1 MIGRLIFWNY
11 DNCGRENTSAQRID
25 VKWAATIGRAVLLF
39 VSLRL
44 LLPLLPLIV
53 TQLFPLAPPCTAAAP
68 TPVLHSSGIG
78 FPLLGVWQR
87 ADACSYEWIAT
98 IGYPSK
104 DERGGEVAA
113 FFPLYPALMHL
124 VGALFRLN
132 FTISGF
138 VVSGLAYIAAIIGL
152 YRLVCDEYDE
162 EIAQRTVLY
171 LSIFP
176 SAFFLF
182 APFTESLFLALV
194 VWTLAF
200 ARRGVWGWAALL
212 AFGCGLTRA
221 QGCLLVL
228 PLAWELL
235 QQWRSGHRKWRTL
248 AVPPL
253 PVLGLVAVTIYTWV
267 TTGWTAFEVQQRWSS
282 GLSLPWN
289 LIIASWRY
297 VLARGNVVEAINL
310 GLFVLFSGLVIVG
323 LRKIPFT
330 YALYVLP
337 QLLLIA
343 TRNPFH
349 TPLISTSRYVLVGRL
364 ACA

>member
-1 MIGRLIFWNY
+1 MALQPQSFHH
-11 DNCGRENTSAQRID
+11 TA
-25 VKWAATIGRAVLLF
+25 
-39 VSLRL
+39 SL
-44 LLPLLPLIV
+44 
-53 TQLFPLAPPCTAAAP
+53 
-68 TPVLHSSGIG
+68 
-78 FPLLGVWQR
+78 
-87 ADACSYEWIAT
+87 
-98 IGYPSK
+98 
-104 DERGGEVAA
+104 
-113 FFPLYPALMHL
+113 HL
-124 VGALFRLN
+124 DSV
-132 FTISGF
+132 
-138 VVSGLAYIAAIIGL
+138 
-152 YRLVCDEYDE
+152 
-162 EIAQRTVLY
+162 
-171 LSIFP
+171 
-176 SAFFLF
+176 
-182 APFTESLFLALV
+182 LV

-235 QQWRSGHRKWRTL
+235 QQWRSGHRQWRTL

-253 PVLGLVAVTIYTWV
+253 PVLGLVVVTIYTWV

-330 YALYVLP
+330 YTLYVVP

-349 TPLISTSRYVLVGRL
+349 TPLISTSRYVLVLFPVSSFSQSLGAGEKYTTCGWL
-364 ACA
+364 PLQHF